1 MEIAV
6 KGEVVTLIRGLK
18 RPNLSSPKENWRV
31 EATVEVPSS
40 RHMHFC
46 GTRSGFVPKWEPL
59 QWGHKGCEHVINTS

>member
-31 EATVEVPSS
+31 EATVEVPSLQAVGTCIFAAPGLGLS
-40 RHMHFC
+40 RNGSHYN
-46 GTRSGFVPKWEPL
+46 GDT
-59 QWGHKGCEHVINTS
+59 KGVNTS